1 MKELIP
7 YNSVE
12 EALTD
17 LDNGG
22 RFYNILTKANDD
34 HISTAELAKA
44 AGVFSDKQNMILF
57 LEMALMQL
65 ETKHQNKVISYLSE
79 ELKELYSRHLPTRF
93 TPAEANQH
101 GQSSKPAIIT
111 GIPKLIDSKTQF
123 TGFIMV
129 PIITNNVTTF
139 AMIPIMDQYDVYE
152 LRDKETDTDF
162 FIAHKRGNEKLAEK
176 TTHCAGIIK
185 ELKAKKKEES
195 DAGTF
200 LEIVYYSEAKSS

>member
-7 YNSVE
+7 YNSIE
-12 EALTD
+12 QALED
-17 LDNGG
+17 FDNGG

-34 HISTAELAKA
+34 QITSAELAKA

-65 ETKHQNKVISYLSE
+65 DTEHHNKVISYLSE
-79 ELKELYSRHLPTRF
+79 ELKDLYSKHLPAHF
-93 TPAEANQH
+93 TPAEANQQ
-101 GQSSKPAIIT
+101 GQASQTAIIT
-111 GIPKLIDSKTQF
+111 GIPKLIDSKTKF
-123 TGFIMV
+123 TGFIMI

-152 LRDKETDTDF
+152 LRDEETDTDF
-162 FIAHKRGNEKLAEK
+162 FIAHKRGSEKIAEK

-195 DAGTF
+195 DSGTF
-200 LEIVYYSEAKSS
+200 LEIIYYSDAKS